1 MPRHVQVDT
10 SPLVKLS
17 TLPDVIAA
25 QKSPPEA
32 MGTEAMGTEVEESH
46 DSLATRDVV
55 VFSVLCMYDFDSD
68 EAGLLSFKKNE
79 ILDVVKRDESG
90 WWAAM
95 RQDGQGAPVVGW
107 ISRAYVSVLSEE
119 MEERLWNIEKQFRIP
134 EYEAEMLYNTAP
146 VNGSIIIDDTPSPL
160 PSPLDDGSSQVG
172 REQPNHLVKITDFN
186 SFCTAF
192 LELKLNI
199 EL

>member
-1 MPRHVQVDT
+1 LFYIMPRHVQVDT

-25 QKSPPEA
+25 QKSP
-32 MGTEAMGTEVEESH
+32 TEAMGTEVEEPH
-46 DSLATRDVV
+46 DSFATRDVV

-95 RQDGQGAPVVGW
+95 RQDEQGAPVVGW

-119 MEERLWNIEKQFRIP
+119 MEEKLWNIEKQFRIP
-134 EYEAEMLYNTAP
+134 EYEAEMLYNSAL
-146 VNGSIIIDDTPSPL
+146 VNDSIIIDDTPSPS

-172 REQPNHLVKITDFN
+172 RE
-186 SFCTAF
+186 
-192 LELKLNI
+192 
-199 EL
+199 